1 MFIKK
6 KDRESGNVAIEASIV
21 MTIAV
26 VMVAVL
32 INLGFM
38 TYQQSLLDTVAKEAA
53 VDVANVYTGTYRD
66 PMYGYIDAS
75 EFYKTELYRYIENFF
90 VSTQNNAAKRKAEW
104 YTLYRM
110 KKAQIVTFEEPK
122 VQVEVVTKPGTVL
135 QHQVVVTITA
145 KFEMPLTAIFGGD
158 HRATYVATG
167 RADCL
172 DLLDYFNTVGM
183 LNDAIL
189 GKLDDFLKTFNKVIK
204 IFDGSFIEG

>member
-1 MFIKK
+1 MK
-6 KDRESGNVAIEASIV
+6 KDTERGNVVIEASIV
-21 MTIAV
+21 LTIAV
-26 VMVAVL
+26 VMIAVL

-38 TYQQSLLDTVAKEAA
+38 TYQQNLLDTVAKEAA
-53 VDVANVYTGTYRD
+53 VDVANVYTGTFRD

-90 VSTQNNAAKRKAEW
+90 ASTQDDAAKRKAEW
-104 YTLYRM
+104 YSLYRL
-110 KKAQIVTFEEPK
+110 KKNQLMEFEDPDVDVQIVR
-122 VQVEVVTKPGTVL
+122 KPGTLL

-158 HRATYVATG
+158 HKATYVATG

-183 LNDAIL
+183 ANEALL
-189 GKLDDFLKTFNKVIK
+189 GKVDDFLETFNKFVK
-204 IFDGSFIEG
+204 IFDLSSLEG

>member
-1 MFIKK
+1 MRFLK
-6 KDRESGNVAIEASIV
+6 KDSESGNVIIEASIV

-38 TYQQSLLDTVAKEAA
+38 TYQQSLLDSVAKEAA
-53 VDVANVYTGTYRD
+53 TNVANVYTGAYRD

-90 VSTQNNAAKRKAEW
+90 NSSLDDAAGRKAEW
-104 YTLYRM
+104 YALYRL
-110 KKAQIVTFEEPK
+110 KSAQIVEFQA
-122 VQVEVVTKPGTVL
+122 VDVNAWVEQKPGTVL

-189 GKLDDFLKTFNKVIK
+189 GKLDDFMKSFNKIVK
-204 IFDGSFIEG
+204 IFDTSFIEG